1 MRYTDDLIEE
11 LIQKNNIVDIIGE
24 NVRLKRAGSN
34 YTGLCPFHSEKTPS
48 FSVSP
53 SRQMYYCFGCHAGGN
68 VITFLMEYHNYTFPE
83 ALRYLAERAG
93 ITLPEE
99 TLSETQKAAA
109 RWRDEQLQ
117 LMKQAAG
124 FYYYRLK
131 SDAGAAGLSYLKKRG
146 LTDETIRH
154 FGLGYADRYG
164 HSLYRYLKEKGAAD
178 DALRDSGLVR
188 FDEKRGASDLFYNRV
203 IFPIM
208 DSRGRVIGFG
218 GRVMG
223 DGKPKYLNSPESR
236 LFNKRK
242 NLYALNYARS
252 QRAGC
257 ILLCEGYMD
266 VISMHQA
273 GFTNAVASLGT
284 ALTEEQAQLLSRFT
298 KEVRLLYDSDSAGV
312 MAALRAIPILKEAGI
327 EPRIVNLAPYKDPDE
342 LIRAIGKEGMQE
354 RLDSSENAFLFEVR
368 QLEANYTRGD
378 PASWTAFQREVA
390 SRLVSSFPE
399 ELERDNYLEAVCGRY
414 GFPKSEFRRMM
425 GRIASAGM
433 PAEKAVPPKKKGG
446 KDGPAGNHVRTEQRM
461 LSYLVNDRAA
471 YSETR
476 DLIGP
481 EDFFDPVMR
490 RAAEEL
496 YGQLRDG
503 HVSAARLI
511 AAFAESEEQ
520 KAVAS
525 AIGRELMTGSAEE
538 RDRAFTDT
546 VVRML
551 RFSNDTK
558 LAEADITD
566 LTVYKEYIEKK
577 KSIEA
582 FDRGRILHLTDGNRI
597 NSPPQSRRDTG
608 GDPEGL

>member
-53 SRQMYYCFGCHAGGN
+53 SKQMYYCFGCHAGGN

-99 TLSETQKAAA
+99 TLTEAQKAAA
-109 RWRDEQLQ
+109 RWRDEQLL

-124 FYYYRLK
+124 FYYYQLK
-131 SDAGAAGLSYLKKRG
+131 SEAGAPGLAYLKKRG
-146 LTDETIRH
+146 LTDETILH

-164 HSLYRYLKEKGAAD
+164 RSLYRYLKKKGISD
-178 DALRDSGLVR
+178 DALRDSGLIR
-188 FDEKRGASDLFYNRV
+188 FDEKKGAGDLFYNRV

-252 QRAGC
+252 QRVGC

-284 ALTEEQAQLLSRFT
+284 ALTEEQAQLLARFT
-298 KEVRLLYDSDSAGV
+298 REVRILYDSDSAGV

-342 LIRAIGKEGMQE
+342 LIRAVGKEGMQE

-390 SRLVSSFPE
+390 SRLVSTFPE

-414 GFPKSEFRRMM
+414 GFPKNEFRKMM

-433 PAEKAVPPKKKGG
+433 PAENAAPPGKKRV
-446 KDGPAGNHVRTEQRM
+446 KDRPPGDHVKTEQRM
-461 LSYLVNDRAA
+461 LSYLVNDPAA
-471 YSETR
+471 YAETKN
-476 DLIGP
+476 LIGP
-481 EDFFDPVMR
+481 EDFFDPLMK

-496 YGQLRDG
+496 YGQLREG

-511 AAFAESEEQ
+511 AAFAESDEQ
-520 KAVAS
+520 RTVAS

-566 LTVYKEYIEKK
+566 LTVYKAYIEKK
-577 KSIEA
+577 KSIEE
-582 FDRGRILHLTDGNRI
+582 FDRGKMLHLTGGN
-597 NSPPQSRRDTG
+597 
-608 GDPEGL
+608 L